1 MSFEQLMADV
11 RFANAHQMINK
22 SGLAN
27 VLLVKLKVAK
37 AEYEKGNIDVA
48 LNQLEIFSKL
58 MQNSLEK
65 GMTQEGYDFLF
76 DEYTALLKVI

>member
-1 MSFEQLMADV
+1 
-11 RFANAHQMINK
+11 
-22 SGLAN
+22 
-27 VLLVKLKVAK
+27 
-37 AEYEKGNIDVA
+37 
-48 LNQLEIFSKL
+48 